1 MAEETISIIKVETG
15 EAVKSVNDL
24 KENIKTLKGQ
34 LGDLSI
40 GTDEYQDTLQKL
52 QVNQKAL
59 RDAMYATSSTMEEV
73 AANAKGINVV
83 FDENNQLINKEN
95 QSYNA
100 LVNTMAELKTQWRAT
115 SDEAKRAEL
124 GEQIKQINDEL
135 KSMDASVGNF
145 SRSVGDYTN
154 SVKKALGDF
163 PSFAD
168 PAKKA
173 IKGVNDTMSL
183 LSQNPVMGVI
193 ALITPLV
200 VKLTESIKEDEES
213 LGAVKKIM
221 DGMRPVM
228 DFFQGVL
235 GKVVDFL
242 AQILSGVGDFLGNSG
257 IFSKLVDGV
266 VGVGNAIVK
275 FVVAPFKGVIEA
287 IKVFKEQGV
296 KGLGNAARAFA
307 DEMKNGVA
315 FRSNF
320 QAGQA
325 IAEGIMSGVKDKK
338 AEVVETAASIGAEV
352 GKEMGYNFQKEFD
365 KALSEANR
373 KFDEELRER
382 LALQKEL
389 DAMTEEE
396 LARTNA
402 EIEKYFQ
409 EQAVMRAIDEKDAE
423 DKAKAKVAA
432 MESVVS
438 ATSSILGTLSDLYDA
453 DAAES
458 AKSANKVKALR
469 IASATI
475 DTISGAVTAFMQCV
489 KTYGQPLGPIIG
501 ATQSAAVSAAGMA
514 QIAKM
519 RSTNISGA
527 SSMSPAS
534 VPAVVA
540 APAVQAAV
548 PNVRNITSASE
559 EQRLNY
565 MAMDQKVVLV
575 MSDLQKAEDQIR
587 VQVDETTF

>member
-1 MAEETISIIKVETG
+1 MAEETISIIKIETG

-173 IKGVNDTMSL
+173 LKTVNDSMALMS
-183 LSQNPVMGVI
+183 SNPLMGTI

-365 KALSEANR
+365 KALAEANR

-458 AKSANKVKALR
+458 AKNANKVKALR

-527 SSMSPAS
+527 LSMSPAS